1 MSLQL
6 MAYDPPGSEPLC
18 PSRPQKPLLSFS
30 PFRFGILT
38 VKVGCSPSQGPIP
51 ILVSLVQDVNP
62 PQTLNV
68 QPPILGSNPSRA
80 SARELF
86 PAPVGPTMTTGDQG
100 SFLELHKSSKL

>member
-1 MSLQL
+1 MILQ
-6 MAYDPPGSEPLC
+6 DQNLC
-18 PSRPQKPLLSFS
+18 VLPALRNLFS

-51 ILVSLVQDVNP
+51 ILVLLVQDVNL

-68 QPPILGSNPSRA
+68 QPPILGSNPNRA